1 MISALEI
8 GTVLFPA
15 LALAALIVGH
25 VSSLPKPKRVP
36 IRVRHTDR
44 RHRPDA

>member
-15 LALAALIVGH
+15 LALAALIFGH
-25 VSSLPKPKRVP
+25 ASSLPKPKRVRV
-36 IRVRHTDR
+36 RVRHTDR
-44 RHRPDA
+44 HQRPDV